1 MGRFRAIHNAV
12 GKRPIVSWAEK
23 ILDWFHRGNSFEHHA
38 DEKPG
43 GAEFPTPSSPCKNEW
58 TMAHA
63 YMDGFV
69 LDSSG
74 TDKQILLAEKE
85 KMFLTLKGNASQ

>member
-1 MGRFRAIHNAV
+1 
-12 GKRPIVSWAEK
+12 
-23 ILDWFHRGNSFEHHA
+23 
-38 DEKPG
+38 
-43 GAEFPTPSSPCKNEW
+43 
-58 TMAHA
+58 MAHA